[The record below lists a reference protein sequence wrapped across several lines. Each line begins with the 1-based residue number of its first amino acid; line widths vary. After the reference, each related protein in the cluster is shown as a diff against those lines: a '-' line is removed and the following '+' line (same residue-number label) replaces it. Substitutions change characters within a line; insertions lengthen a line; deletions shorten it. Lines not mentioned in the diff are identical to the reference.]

1 MLWAIP
7 PLIGAGVGAYTGYKR
22 GGIPGALG
30 GAVIGALPWGKLKA
44 AGMGLTYL
52 GDWIKGNKD
61 NLNEASYA
69 AAPEASNFARKYATN
84 LKNKFPSED
93 DSEMNNQPFS
103 V

>member
-44 AGMGLTYL
+44 AGMGLTFL
-52 GDWIKGNKD
+52 GDWIKGNND

-93 DSEMNNQPFS
+93 DSEMNNQTFS